1 MKQETGTHQKSKDSK
16 SSPYAGAKLT
26 RTSHIIVSGDRITVG
41 DHIFEFFLTADHVSL
56 ILGLGDSTLRAL
68 EEDGELVPVRVRNQR
83 RYAPQVLREYIERLE
98 TRARENTLRM
108 QERRRLK
115 KKEAELRDLGQG
127 LPGSGRT

>member
-26 RTSHIIVSGDRITVG
+26 RTSHIIVSADRITVG
-41 DHIFEFFLTADHVSL
+41 DYVFEFYLTADHVSL
-56 ILGLGDSTLRAL
+56 ILGLGDSTLRVL
-68 EEDGELVPVRVRNQR
+68 EDEEELVPERFRRQR
-83 RYAPQVLREYIERLE
+83 RYSPQALRDYIERCQA
-98 TRARENTLRM
+98 RAREGVLLR
-108 QERRRLK
+108 QERKRLK